1 VALPDVEPGLGA
13 EPGTTVPLTVVVV
26 AAWAA
31 CLAVEPPEEEEGFA
45 AAVAP
50 DPLPVAAA
58 GAAPDPA
65 DPGDPVDSEPVT
77 APAFGGLA
85 LQALSTTASTN
96 SGMRTQAGLAAT
108 CVILVHPP
116 GGVRLRRRRV
126 GASARELLSSPG

>member
-1 VALPDVEPGLGA
+1 VALPDVDA
-13 EPGTTVPLTVVVV
+13 DPGTTVPLTVVVV

-31 CLAVEPPEEEEGFA
+31 CLAVELPEEEEDFA
-45 AAVAP
+45 AAVPP
-50 DPLPVAAA
+50 DPRLVAAA
-58 GAAPDPA
+58 GGAPDPA

-85 LQALSTTASTN
+85 PQALSTTASTT
-96 SGMRTQAGLAAT
+96 SGTRTQAGLAAT

-116 GGVRLRRRRV
+116 RRCAVAARRV